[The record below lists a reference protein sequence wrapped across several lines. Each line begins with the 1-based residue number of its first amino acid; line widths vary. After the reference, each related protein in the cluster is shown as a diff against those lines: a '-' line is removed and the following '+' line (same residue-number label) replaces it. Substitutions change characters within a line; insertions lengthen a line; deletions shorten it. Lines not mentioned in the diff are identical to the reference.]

1 MKFFLKFTLVVI
13 LAQLWLSWAIA
24 QTPTQTIRGQVVDK
38 DAQMPLIGATVV
50 ILNMDTPL
58 GTTTDTDG
66 YFKMEKV
73 PVGRHTIQVA
83 YLGYE
88 EMIMS
93 SILLTS
99 GKELVLNLELVES
112 PLAMEEV
119 VVTAKL
125 EKEQPLN
132 ELATVSARSFSVEET
147 ARYAAS
153 YYDPARMAQ
162 NYAGVA
168 VGNGD
173 DIRNEIIIRGNSPR
187 GVLWRMEGI
196 EIPNPNHFANVG
208 NSGGAVSMLSSS
220 ILSNSDFY
228 TGAFP
233 AEFGNALSGAFDL
246 NMRNG
251 NNEKPEYAIM
261 LGALGVE
268 AAAEGPFSANSRAS
282 YLINYRYST
291 LGLLQVMGVGF
302 DGDEQVKYQDLSFK
316 VNLPT
321 AKAGT
326 FSLFGIGGKN
336 GSVFEPK
343 ADQAEWMFDDDKW
356 GWIEEQQVG
365 TIGLSHRLLLSDR
378 SYLRTVLSA
387 SYNQYKDVDYWLDET
402 KDYEKHEDEITKV
415 VDRTAR
421 ISSTYNHKFD
431 ARNTVQAGAIF
442 SLLNFDFTHDED
454 NGEILSRYFDNTG
467 SSGFFQSFA
476 HWKHRF
482 NDKWLLNTGLH
493 YSQMTLNGKSSIEP
507 RAAVQWQFS
516 KRQSLSAAVGLHSK
530 MEHLATYLFEG
541 TFPDGTVHPA
551 GKQLGLSKAMH
562 AVLGYDHR
570 LGPNLRLKLEAYYQ
584 HLYNVPIEV
593 DPTYKGSLINTAD
606 IWDVIGAEE
615 ISDDGSGRNYG
626 LDLTL
631 EKFFSNQYYFLLTG
645 SLYQSK
651 YTAIDDKEYDT
662 RYNGNYQMVLL
673 GGKEFKMGK
682 QRKNIL
688 GINGKFVYS
697 GGNRHTPILLEAS
710 REEGRTVRDWS
721 RPYADRTGA
730 YSRFDFG
737 ISYRIN
743 RAKITHT
750 IMIDIQ
756 NITNRNNIYELY
768 YSSSSQ
774 QIKEIYQTGLLPI
787 FNYRMEF

>member
-1 MKFFLKFTLVVI
+1 MKNLLEVTFIVI
-13 LAQLWLSWAIA
+13 LGLLCFHTSMAQS
-24 QTPTQTIRGQVVDK
+24 PTQTIRGQVVDK
-38 DAQMPLIGATVV
+38 DALLPLIGATVMV
-50 ILNMDTPL
+50 LNTEPSL
-58 GTTTDTDG
+58 GTTTDADG
-66 YFKMEKV
+66 YFKLEEV
-73 PVGRHTIQVA
+73 PVGRHDIQIA

-88 EMIMS
+88 VMTLS
-93 SILLTS
+93 SILVTS

-119 VVTAKL
+119 VVTAKT
-125 EKEQPLN
+125 EKDQPLN

-153 YYDPARMAQ
+153 YFDPARMAQ

-173 DIRNEIIIRGNSPR
+173 DIRNEIVIRGNSPR

-220 ILSNSDFY
+220 VLSNSDFY

-246 NMRNG
+246 RMRNG
-251 NNEKPEYAIM
+251 NNEKPEYAFM

-268 AAAEGPFSANSRAS
+268 AAAEGPFSPNSKAS

-291 LGLLQVMGVGF
+291 LALLQVMGVGF
-302 DGDEQVKYQDLSFK
+302 DEDEQVRYQDLSFK
-316 VNLPT
+316 INLPT
-321 AKAGT
+321 EKMGT

-336 GSVFEPK
+336 SSVFAPK
-343 ADQAEWMFDDDKW
+343 ADINEWEFNDDKW
-356 GWIEEQQVG
+356 GWQEAQEVG
-365 TIGLSHRLLLSDR
+365 TLGLTHRLLLSDK

-387 SYNQYKDVDYWLDET
+387 SYNQYKDIEYWLDDT
-402 KDYEKHEDEITKV
+402 KNYEEHQDEVTKV

-421 ISSTYNHKFD
+421 ISTTYNHKFD
-431 ARNTVQAGAIF
+431 ARNTVQAGAIY
-442 SLLNFDFTHDED
+442 SQLDFTFKHDRD
-454 NGEILSRYFDNTG
+454 NGEGLYRYFDNDG
-467 SSGFFQSFA
+467 NSGFVQAFA

-482 NDKWLLNTGLH
+482 DDKWVLNTGVH

-516 KRQSLSAAVGLHSK
+516 AKQSLSAAVGLHSK

-541 TFPDGTVHPA
+541 TLPDGTVHA
-551 GKQLGLSKAMH
+551 SGKHLGLSKAMH

-570 LGPNLRLKLEAYYQ
+570 LSPNLRLKLEAYYQ
-584 HLYNVPIEV
+584 HLYDVPIDL

-606 IWDVIGAEE
+606 IWDIIGVEQV
-615 ISDDGSGRNYG
+615 SDAGTGRNYG
-626 LDLTL
+626 LDMTL
-631 EKFFSNQYYFLLTG
+631 EKFFSDQYYFLLTG
-645 SLYQSK
+645 SIFQSK
-651 YTAIDDKEYDT
+651 YTAIDGKEYDT
-662 RYNGNYQMVLL
+662 RYNGNYQIVALA
-673 GGKEFKMGK
+673 GKEFKMGK
-682 QRKNIL
+682 QKKNIL
-688 GINGKFVYS
+688 GLNGKFVYA
-697 GGNRHTPILLEAS
+697 GGNRTTPILLDAS
-710 REEGRTVRDWS
+710 REEGHTVRDWS
-721 RPYADRTGA
+721 RPYADRIGA

-743 RAKITHT
+743 RKKTTHT
-750 IMIDIQ
+750 ILFDIQ
-756 NITNRNNIYELY
+756 NITNRENLYEIY
-768 YSSSSQ
+768 YSSGSQ
-774 QIKEIYQTGLLPI
+774 QLEKVPQTGLLPI
-787 FNYRMEF
+787 FNYRIEF